1 MTAASLSTTG
11 TSPGR
16 NTAKKPA
23 SAGSTSSV
31 GDAPAKRRTRAPEGS
46 WPRFSWRRHVS
57 VPKVGPA
64 DPVLLALVV
73 ALIAF
78 GVVMVFSASAVFASQ
93 SRFTHHDGHFFLVR
107 QAAYAFASVPL
118 MLAVSRIDP
127 RRWQTLTYPALA
139 TTTILMIATLFIGH
153 RVGGA
158 TRWIQVGPVNIQA
171 AELAKVAI
179 VLYLAHSLGKKSSDQ
194 IKSFKVG
201 VLPHL
206 IVLGVL
212 AFLCWRQND
221 LGSAMM
227 LGLLTLVMLFAAG
240 AKIGPIALIVL
251 GTSALATMAIALSP
265 WRLARIE
272 AFFDP
277 FAHRQTSGYQIVES
291 ILSFGSG
298 GWLGVGLGDSRQKLF
313 FLPEAHTDFI
323 GAIIGEELG
332 FVGIVVL
339 VLAFSLL
346 VVRGFRAAFR
356 AEDEHASLLAVGLTT
371 FIGASAFAN
380 LAVAMG
386 LLPTK
391 GLVLPFISYGGSSL
405 LVCAGAM
412 GIVLSISRE
421 RARSVG
427 GEGHGQT
434 LSAARAQDGD
444 TKAGTKAVSEVSA
457 LARASAAVAHRGA
470 TS

>member
-1 MTAASLSTTG
+1 MTAA
-11 TSPGR
+11 
-16 NTAKKPA
+16 AV
-23 SAGSTSSV
+23 TSSV
-31 GDAPAKRRTRAPEGS
+31 PPSASASQPRRRTRMPFEWRKHVRPAP
-46 WPRFSWRRHVS
+46 
-57 VPKVGPA
+57 VGAA
-64 DPVLLALVV
+64 DPVLMALVV

-93 SRFTHHDGHFFLVR
+93 SQFTHHDGHFFLIR
-107 QAAYAFASVPL
+107 QTLYAALAVPL

-127 RRWQTLTYPALA
+127 KRWQVLTYPALA
-139 TTTILMIATLFIGH
+139 ITTVLMVATLFIGH

-158 TRWIQVGPVNIQA
+158 VRWIQVGPVNIQA
-171 AELAKVAI
+171 AELAKVTI

-194 IKSFKVG
+194 IRTFKVG
-201 VLPHL
+201 ILPHL
-206 IVLGVL
+206 LVLGVL

-251 GTSALATMAIALSP
+251 GAGALVVLAIVFSP
-265 WRLARIE
+265 WRLGRIQ

-298 GWLGVGLGDSRQKLF
+298 GWTGVGLGDSRQKLF

-332 FVGIVVL
+332 FVGIALL
-339 VLAFSLL
+339 VLAFCLL

-356 AEDEHASLLAVGLTT
+356 AKDEHASLLAIGITT

-412 GIVLSISRE
+412 GIVLSVSRD
-421 RARSVG
+421 RANA
-427 GEGHGQT
+427 ED
-434 LSAARAQDGD
+434 DG
-444 TKAGTKAVSEVSA
+444 TKTGTKAASEVPIS
-457 LARASAAVAHRGA
+457 ARASA
-470 TS
+470 

>member
-1 MTAASLSTTG
+1 VTG
-11 TSPGR
+11 TASTRSVRKTASP
-16 NTAKKPA
+16 
-23 SAGSTSSV
+23 
-31 GDAPAKRRTRAPEGS
+31 APARAEAAPREPVGVRGWLRRSMPSA
-46 WPRFSWRRHVS
+46 
-57 VPKVGPA
+57 VGHA

-93 SRFTHHDGHFFLVR
+93 SRFTHHDGHYFLVR
-107 QAAYAFASVPL
+107 QALYALVAVPV
-118 MLAVSRIDP
+118 MLLVSRMDY
-127 RRWQTLTYPALA
+127 RRWQPLTYPVLAL
-139 TTTILMIATLFIGH
+139 TTILMIATLFVGH

-158 TRWIQVGPVNIQA
+158 IRWIQVGPVNIQA
-171 AELAKVAI
+171 AELAKVAV

-194 IKSFKVG
+194 IRSFKVG
-201 VLPHL
+201 ILPHL
-206 IVLGVL
+206 LVLGVL
-212 AFLCWRQND
+212 ALLCWRQND

-227 LGLLTLVMLFAAG
+227 LGILTFVMLFAGG
-240 AKIGPIALIVL
+240 AKVGPIALVVL
-251 GTSALATMAIALSP
+251 GAAGIAAIWIRMTP
-265 WRLARIE
+265 WRMQRIE
-272 AFFDP
+272 AFLDP
-277 FAHRQTSGYQIVES
+277 FAHRQGSGYQVVES

-298 GWLGVGLGDSRQKLF
+298 GWTGVGLGDSRQKLF

-332 FVGIVVL
+332 FVGVVLL
-339 VLAFSLL
+339 VLAFAGV
-346 VVRGFRAAFR
+346 VVRGYRAAFR
-356 AEDEHASLLAVGLTT
+356 AADEHGALLAVGLTT

-412 GIVLSISRE
+412 GIVLSVSRD
-421 RARSVG
+421 RAVPVAPGDAGAAGDASSEEGVEGDRRSSPELVLARTASAEAGAKAAG
-427 GEGHGQT
+427 GVP
-434 LSAARAQDGD
+434 SN
-444 TKAGTKAVSEVSA
+444 
-457 LARASAAVAHRGA
+457 ARASAIGGLRGA

>member
-1 MTAASLSTTG
+1 MSAARTSLAPTG
-11 TSPGR
+11 RRPGP
-16 NTAKKPA
+16 TF
-23 SAGSTSSV
+23 
-31 GDAPAKRRTRAPEGS
+31 D
-46 WPRFSWRRHVS
+46 WRRLGRG
-57 VPKVGPA
+57 PEAGPA
-64 DPVLLALVV
+64 EPVLLALVV

-93 SRFTHHDGHFFLVR
+93 SRFTHHDGHYFLVR
-107 QAAYAFASVPL
+107 QAAYAIVAVPVM
-118 MLAVSRIDP
+118 MLVSRIAP
-127 RRWQTLTYPALA
+127 RRWQTLTYPALGV
-139 TTTILMIATLFIGH
+139 TTILMIATLFIGH

-158 TRWIQVGPVNIQA
+158 VRWIQLGPVNIQA
-171 AELAKVAI
+171 AELAKVAL

-194 IKSFKVG
+194 IRSFKVG
-201 VLPHL
+201 ILPHL

-212 AFLCWRQND
+212 ALLCWRQND

-251 GTSALATMAIALSP
+251 GASSLVALAIAISP
-265 WRLARIE
+265 WRLGRIR

-277 FAHRQTSGYQIVES
+277 FAYRQTSGYQIVES

-298 GWLGVGLGDSRQKLF
+298 GWTGVGLGDSRQKLF

-332 FVGIVVL
+332 FVGIAVL
-339 VLAFSLL
+339 VLAFCLL
-346 VVRGFRAAFR
+346 ILRGYRAAFR
-356 AEDEHASLLAVGLTT
+356 AEDEHASLPAVGLTT

-412 GIVLSISRE
+412 GIVLSVSRE
-421 RARSVG
+421 RAV
-427 GEGHGQT
+427 EG
-434 LSAARAQDGD
+434 ADV
-444 TKAGTKAVSEVSA
+444 TKAGTKAASEVPTV
-457 LARASAAVAHRGA
+457 ARASA
-470 TS
+470 